1 MRFSW
6 PMGSAARRII
16 AVDDG
21 DSEEADAVLDHY
33 DLPSSPGTAS
43 TGAAADLD
51 RPLTNL
57 RCNRMAVDPIDL
69 ISADEDDDDDDDDK
83 DSSEDEFDHH
93 RQLLT
98 DVSSLSFNLA
108 KFKFKCVRCH

>member
-6 PMGSAARRII
+6 LPMRSAARHII

-21 DSEEADAVLDHY
+21 DSEEADAVLD
-33 DLPSSPGTAS
+33 
-43 TGAAADLD
+43 
-51 RPLTNL
+51 
-57 RCNRMAVDPIDL
+57 
-69 ISADEDDDDDDDDK
+69 EDDK

-98 DVSSLSFNLA
+98 DVIISYFNPA
-108 KFKFKCVRCH
+108 QV

>member
-6 PMGSAARRII
+6 LPMRSAARHII

-57 RCNRMAVDPIDL
+57 RCNRMAVDPLDL
-69 ISADEDDDDDDDDK
+69 ISADEEDDDADDDDK

-98 DVSSLSFNLA
+98 DVIISF
-108 KFKFKCVRCH
+108 FF

>member
-6 PMGSAARRII
+6 HPMRMSGARHI
-16 AVDDG
+16 DDGG

-43 TGAAADLD
+43 TGAATDLD

-57 RCNRMAVDPIDL
+57 RCNRMVVDPLDL
-69 ISADEDDDDDDDDK
+69 ISADEDDEDDDDEDDDK

-98 DVSSLSFNLA
+98 DVIIIIF
-108 KFKFKCVRCH
+108 